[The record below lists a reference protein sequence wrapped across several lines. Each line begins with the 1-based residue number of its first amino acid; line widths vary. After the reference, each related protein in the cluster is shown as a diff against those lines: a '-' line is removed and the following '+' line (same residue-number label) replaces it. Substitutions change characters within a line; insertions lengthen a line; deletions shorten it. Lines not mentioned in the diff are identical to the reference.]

1 MDLIKQ
7 YITQCLT
14 AASNNLR
21 LTTHQL
27 EAVGLLREIFH
38 NSEDVEN
45 DIKKMKTITEL
56 STLGIRLNEVYNY
69 LTADKIDFLKISDKF
84 KEHGQFLISD
94 MSHLLETVNPLLIK
108 KAIKR
113 LRGEEEEEAK
123 EINYDLTEEKT
134 DSETLVKNDF
144 ESEPEKE
151 TSEKVEA
158 EGEFK
163 NYEQT
168 ILKPIKTIDTL
179 LKDLAKDSVSYDEL
193 DRNAEIMRVNGNI
206 SKTNGFEIIAEMHLI
221 VSSALLMIKSREL
234 MPGKFVLDSLRACLI
249 VIVAVVRGKDVDI
262 TRYLNKAE
270 DFGKE
275 IDVINI

>member
-27 EAVGLLREIFH
+27 EAIGLLRETFL

-45 DIKKMKTITEL
+45 DIRKMKTITEL

-69 LTADKIDFLKISDKF
+69 LITDKIDFLKISDKF
-84 KEHGQFLISD
+84 KEHSQYLIAE
-94 MSHLLETVNPLLIK
+94 MSHLLEIVSPLLIK

-113 LRGEEEEEAK
+113 LRGEAEEESK
-123 EINYDLTEEKT
+123 EINYDLTEDKT
-134 DSETLVKNDF
+134 DSNVLIKNDF
-144 ESEPEKE
+144 ESEQESADE
-151 TSEKVEA
+151 EDVEL
-158 EGEFK
+158 K
-163 NYEQT
+163 NYEEI
-168 ILKPIKTIDTL
+168 ILKPVKSIDKM
-179 LKDLAKDSVSYDEL
+179 LKFLAMNTVSYEEL
-193 DRNAEIMRVNGNI
+193 DRNAEIMKMNGDL
-206 SKTNGFEIIAEMHLI
+206 SKKNGFEIIAEMHRI
-221 VSSALLMIKSREL
+221 VSKALVMIKSREL
-234 MPGKFVLDSLRACLI
+234 MPGKFVVDSLRACLI

>member
-27 EAVGLLREIFH
+27 EAIGLLRETFL

-45 DIKKMKTITEL
+45 DIRKMKTITEL

-69 LTADKIDFLKISDKF
+69 LITDKIDFLKISDRF
-84 KEHGQFLISD
+84 KEHSQYLIAE
-94 MSHLLETVNPLLIK
+94 MSHLLEIVNPLLIK

-113 LRGEEEEEAK
+113 LRGEAEEESK
-123 EINYDLTEEKT
+123 EINYDLTEDKT
-134 DSETLVKNDF
+134 DSNVLIKNDF
-144 ESEPEKE
+144 ESEQESADKE
-151 TSEKVEA
+151 DVEL
-158 EGEFK
+158 K
-163 NYEQT
+163 NYEEI
-168 ILKPIKTIDTL
+168 ILKPVKSIDKM
-179 LKDLAKDSVSYDEL
+179 LKFLAMNTVSYEEL
-193 DRNAEIMRVNGNI
+193 DRNAEIMKMNGDI
-206 SKTNGFEIIAEMHLI
+206 SKKNGFEIIAEMHRI
-221 VSSALLMIKSREL
+221 VSKALVMIKSREL
-234 MPGKFVLDSLRACLI
+234 MPGKFVVDSLRACLI

>member
-27 EAVGLLREIFH
+27 EALGLLRETFL

-69 LTADKIDFLKISDKF
+69 LTTNKIDFLRISDKF
-84 KEHGQFLISD
+84 KEHSQFLISD
-94 MSHLLETVNPLLIK
+94 MSHLLEIVNPLLIK

-113 LRGEEEEEAK
+113 LKGEEEEDLK
-123 EINYDLTEEKT
+123 EINYDLKEDKT
-134 DSETLVKNDF
+134 DSDTLVKSDF

-151 TSEKVEA
+151 TVE
-158 EGEFK
+158 EEDDGELH
-163 NYEQT
+163 NYEQI
-168 ILKPIKTIDTL
+168 ILKPIKSIDNL
-179 LKDLAKDSVSYDEL
+179 LKELAKNSVSYNEL
-193 DRNAEIMRVNGNI
+193 DHNAEIMRVNGDI
-206 SKTNGFEIIAEMHLI
+206 SKKNGFEIIAEMHRI
-221 VSSALLMIKSREL
+221 VSSALMMIKSREL